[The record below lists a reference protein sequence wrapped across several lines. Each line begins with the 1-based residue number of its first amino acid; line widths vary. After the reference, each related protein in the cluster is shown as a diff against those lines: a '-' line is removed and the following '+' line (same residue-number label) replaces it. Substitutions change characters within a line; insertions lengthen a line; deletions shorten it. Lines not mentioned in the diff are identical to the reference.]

1 MLDVTQMEYVE
12 LLTRMQPSKL
22 HSQRFVVSVPRVHLR
37 FIQDVMMP
45 DALNGGDDIN
55 MIKTRYELSG
65 ANLCAIDIVLD
76 NAAII
81 AAVKFED
88 EEFEKFVPGKIH
100 IASFKVVESR

>member
-22 HSQRFVVSVPRVHLR
+22 HSQQFLVNIPRVHLR

-55 MIKTRYELSG
+55 MIKTRYDLSG

-76 NAAII
+76 DAAII
-81 AAVKFED
+81 AAVKRYDQEFDTFETS
-88 EEFEKFVPGKIH
+88 EIH
-100 IASFKVVESR
+100 TPAYKYIDVG